1 MLVAKLFLEL
11 LPSNWQYRCLFAIQ
25 RLGGSDWWT
34 RQRTRTGRG
43 RGGRATGLE
52 RVSPMLI
59 RLEGFVMRAR
69 DYGESH
75 KIVTVFSETHGKI
88 SFVARGAKKSR
99 SRFGAVTEPFTKAL
113 FVCFASNP
121 KSMPTL
127 SSADLLE
134 SNYALRSDLLL
145 TSVGA
150 YWLELADKLLVE
162 KEPDSTLFYLLSD
175 SFQMLQENKDIDI
188 LTRILEMAFLQRAG
202 YQPIF
207 HECVT
212 CGRREGLRKV
222 SVLQGGMLCME
233 HSYLDSQAIPI
244 SEKTAKL
251 LSLIQRITPDRL
263 GKVELQ
269 AETKK
274 EMEKVLQ
281 GFFDE
286 YVTANFATR
295 KIWHTMRDSLADLES
310 ISNTE

>member
-1 MLVAKLFLEL
+1 
-11 LPSNWQYRCLFAIQ
+11 
-25 RLGGSDWWT
+25 
-34 RQRTRTGRG
+34 
-43 RGGRATGLE
+43 
-52 RVSPMLI
+52 MLI